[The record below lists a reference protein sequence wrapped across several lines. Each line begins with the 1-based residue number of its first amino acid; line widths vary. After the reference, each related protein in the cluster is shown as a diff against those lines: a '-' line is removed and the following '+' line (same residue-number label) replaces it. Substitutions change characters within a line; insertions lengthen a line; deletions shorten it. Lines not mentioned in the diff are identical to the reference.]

1 MKGLTKLGRERLWQA
16 EEQGYFVRRRGSIFE
31 AFYQF
36 KLDRWRK
43 GLPAV
48 AITGDDIEV
57 HLPEHMEPTSFP
69 LGRVTSAVPSVWVRG
84 IRKERLDQMAKE
96 ALQFYEDPTNS
107 RPRAKMGVSPVQW
120 VSDQFDIRASAR
132 MPLPDDVVR

>member
-1 MKGLTKLGRERLWQA
+1 MKGLTKTQRDRLRQA
-16 EEQGYFVRRRGSIFE
+16 KKRGFFVRRRGSMFE
-31 AFYQF
+31 AFYEF
-36 KLDRWRK
+36 KLDRRRE

-69 LGRVTSAVPSVWVRG
+69 LGRVTSAAPSVWVRG
-84 IRKERLDQMAKE
+84 IRKECLDQMAKE
-96 ALQFYEDPTNS
+96 VLQFYEDPTNS

-132 MPLPDDVVR
+132 MPVPDDVVR